1 MINNVLKEIKDFRD
15 DFIDSSSIGSS
26 CSNNE
31 FCEDNEKDYN
41 KRKEIL
47 KRDILLATSR
57 LNRLHNTEI
66 LKKDRKVIEEYNG
79 SGRIH
84 IPSISKLFNKKREI
98 VLPQKIRKGYLKD
111 KPDLI
116 VLFDISGSID
126 GYGIKNKMRVLCS
139 SIGRVFLADL
149 NQIHI
154 ITIGMGSAYFSF
166 NKFVELDKWLMEDIN
181 FLEGNTN
188 YLDAFKCLHKSGIL
202 NKDKPKLIV
211 MITDGNPNQ
220 ISKELEYK
228 VDNFINQKDWWEKKS
243 DLSLKVGISKDYLM
257 NIINQIITLSKL
269 KDTIYKT
276 IIINDEI
283 KSQMEYDKEKLKS
296 SMITILEK
304 NVDKNETNKKE
315 LTKVIDSYIEEF
327 LDKAILIDLCSFKSG
342 EAYNKI
348 IKEIKKEMYKFNV
361 RR

>member
-1 MINNVLKEIKDFRD
+1 
-15 DFIDSSSIGSS
+15 
-26 CSNNE
+26 
-31 FCEDNEKDYN
+31 
-41 KRKEIL
+41 
-47 KRDILLATSR
+47 
-57 LNRLHNTEI
+57 
-66 LKKDRKVIEEYNG
+66 
-79 SGRIH
+79 
-84 IPSISKLFNKKREI
+84 
-98 VLPQKIRKGYLKD
+98 
-111 KPDLI
+111 
-116 VLFDISGSID
+116 
-126 GYGIKNKMRVLCS
+126 VLCS